1 MNRTVLTVV
10 AVVLAIL
17 VVISMSAFYTVHQA
31 QQALV
36 LQFGQPV
43 KVVRTP
49 GLQIKLP
56 FVQNVIYYDKRLL
69 DFDAEA
75 QEVIALDQKRLVV
88 DAFAR
93 YRIVDPLRFYQAVG
107 TEAIVRARL
116 GAIVIASVRNVLGS
130 VPFSAVLTDRRTDL
144 MRRITELVQAESGA
158 FGIAVTDVRIM
169 RADLHPDNSPAI
181 YARMQTEREREARQ
195 ERAEGAE
202 TGQRIRAEAER
213 ERTVLLADAQ
223 RRAQILRGE
232 GDGQAAKIFADAY
245 SQDSEFY
252 AFFRS
257 LQAYRQAFGDG
268 NSTTMVL
275 SPDSEFFKYFRD
287 VRGSEGVAPRAGA
300 APTPTPAPAAQ

>member
-1 MNRTVLTVV
+1 MNRTVLTVI

-17 VVISMSAFYTVHQA
+17 VIVSMSAFYTVHQA

-43 KVVRTP
+43 NLVREP
-49 GLQIKLP
+49 GLRLKLP
-56 FVQNVIYYDKRLL
+56 FIQNVIFYDKRLL
-69 DFDAEA
+69 DYDAEP

-93 YRIVDPLRFYQAVG
+93 YRIVDPLRFYQTVGSEAV
-107 TEAIVRARL
+107 VKARL
-116 GAIVIASVRNVLGS
+116 GATVTASVRNVLGS
-130 VPFSAVLTDRRTDL
+130 VPFSAVLTDQRSAL
-144 MRRITELVQAESGA
+144 MRRMTELVQAEASV
-158 FGIAVTDVRIM
+158 FGIEVTDVRIM

-195 ERAEGAE
+195 NRAEGAE

-223 RRAQILRGE
+223 KRAQIRRGE
-232 GDGQAAKIFADAY
+232 GDGSAAKIFADAY

-252 AFFRS
+252 SFFRS

-268 NSTTMVL
+268 NSTMVL
-275 SPDSEFFKYFRD
+275 SPDNEFFKYFRD
-287 VRGSEGVAPRAGA
+287 IRGADGGPQQPRSRDLAP
-300 APTPTPAPAAQ
+300 PQ